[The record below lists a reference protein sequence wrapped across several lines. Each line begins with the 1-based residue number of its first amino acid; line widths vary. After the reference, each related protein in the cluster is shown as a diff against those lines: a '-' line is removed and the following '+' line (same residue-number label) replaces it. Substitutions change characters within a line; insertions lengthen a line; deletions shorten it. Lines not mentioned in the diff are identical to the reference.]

1 MSQVD
6 DIKVR
11 LKVTIIEDDAAL
23 DISTATV
30 KSIIFQ
36 KPDGTILTKTATF
49 LTDGTD
55 GIIYYDT
62 IAGDL
67 DQSGIY
73 KVQGAVSIGSGSYKG
88 SKSTFKVECNLE

>member
-36 KPDGTILTKTATF
+36 KPDGTVLTKTATF

-67 DQSGIY
+67 DQSGVY
-73 KVQGAVSIGSGSYKG
+73 KVQGAVSIGGGSYKG
-88 SKSTFKVECNLE
+88 SKSTFKVHCNLA

>member
-11 LKVTIIEDDAAL
+11 LKVTITEDGADL

-30 KSIIFQ
+30 KTIIIT
-36 KPDGTILTKTATF
+36 KPDGTVLTKTATF
-49 LTDGTD
+49 LTDGTE

-62 IAGDL
+62 VSGDL
-67 DQSGIY
+67 DQSGFY
-73 KVQGAVSIGSGSYKG
+73 KIQGYIEISGGSYYG
-88 SKSTFKVECNLE
+88 SISTFKVFCNLI

>member
-11 LKVTIIEDDAAL
+11 LKVTIIEDDISL

-36 KPDGTILTKTATF
+36 KPDGTVLVKTATF
-49 LTDGTD
+49 LTDGSD

-62 IAGDL
+62 VSGDL
-67 DQSGIY
+67 DQAGVY
-73 KVQGAVSIGSGSYKG
+73 KIQGAVSIGGGSYKG
-88 SKSTFKVECNLE
+88 SKSTFKVECNLD